1 MAQKIIEYSRLLT
14 LQLQWDWGGAQLS
27 GASLKPINSLPMSV
41 IHAFF
46 YSTVTLANHLWYHY
60 HNHLCVSIWNTRT
73 SDNKRCG
80 DELTFFGGEG
90 RPQHDHQRV
99 MSGHYILDYHS
110 FAVFQIIQLSV
121 IKGLQY
127 SFKLQINHVW
137 SNHIQKHNLI
147 SIRGMSHAL
156 NYMVSKI
163 SNFDEF

>member
-1 MAQKIIEYSRLLT
+1 MIR
-14 LQLQWDWGGAQLS
+14 DVV
-27 GASLKPINSLPMSV
+27 MSW
-41 IHAFF
+41 
-46 YSTVTLANHLWYHY
+46 L
-60 HNHLCVSIWNTRT
+60 
-73 SDNKRCG
+73 
-80 DELTFFGGEG
+80 FGGGGG
-90 RPQHDHQRV
+90 RQQHAHQRV
-99 MSGHYILDYHS
+99 MSGHYILDHHS

-127 SFKLQINHVW
+127 SFILQINHVW